1 MKYTLQ
7 LPILALLLVAGLA
20 SCAQYESAVSSTK
33 TWLGTP
39 AGHTAVVAVSKA
51 TATAIKDIVT
61 GDQKD
66 ALGDAVGSVLDSVHA
81 QANGNPALVVIDAAG
96 HAALLDTLKKQG
108 TTKTLTDAGISAL
121 NALVNGASAPIAGS
135 NVPAPSP

>member
-7 LPILALLLVAGLA
+7 LPLLALLLVAGLS
-20 SCAQYESAVSSTK
+20 SCAQFHSAVSTTE
-33 TWLGTP
+33 TWLGSP
-39 AGHTAVVAVSKA
+39 AGHATVVAVSKA

-96 HAALLDTLKKQG
+96 HTILLDALKKQG
-108 TTKTLTDAGISAL
+108 TTKTLDDAGISAL
-121 NALVNGASAPIAGS
+121 NALVNGISTPATGS